1 MAEKLFGVAADEG
14 PELFGVAADEGP
26 ELFGV
31 AADEDPESDQTVL
44 GSVARGVGAGVVDI
58 VQGVGELGAIGLE
71 ATGVADEGA
80 QEATSQFFEDA
91 KNSLG
96 FTPERTAG
104 KVVEMV
110 VNYGSAA
117 IPVLGWVSKAGKASA
132 AVKAGTAL
140 PAAKTWFGKSAVEF
154 GKKSNLAKTQAGRA
168 VLTTAGTGVADF
180 LVSPS
185 TNTSLA
191 DSWDAM
197 PEQLRTEDEEG
208 ITGMALAGVRLRN
221 KFRLGLEG
229 AMFNAAG
236 EIILPV
242 IGGTV
247 RSAAMVPGVPATARA
262 LSKGLNFLGDKA
274 TSVPFVRRYLTPN
287 GFTPPEIADAIR
299 TAEAVGETEQGIAA
313 QLLSNYDSAMKKAIS
328 AQKLKR
334 GDKKAAVQ
342 KAYNTTMDYLTG
354 EVKRSDFVKSYGEKA
369 AGAADAMRMQVD
381 DLSKNFKSS
390 IDAAP
395 NLDGATKATLKAQ
408 FDANQGSYIRRVYEL
423 HTRPENFS
431 TPVAQ
436 MPQYKGALAQV
447 SNYLLK
453 TDPQKYAGDPALAT
467 QKAAEKID
475 EIFNQTLNSTGL
487 TPEAR
492 TANVKIAKGQGSPTE
507 KGRASL
513 FSISQG
519 MLEGRSQML
528 TEAPMLREMMGEIR
542 DPKEAFLRTI
552 DNLSSTM
559 AGQKLFDTVSGGFDP
574 AKLAIGEF
582 PIPRNAKNIS
592 QAKAE
597 MNATPGARPMVID
610 GANLTDNQ
618 IADLTGDMGYV
629 KAGELDA
636 KREAAFGGKFGSLTG
651 MYVPVE
657 VYNSLTTP
665 SRAYSGVQDA
675 LAVSLQLKGVSQ
687 MSKTVLNPLS
697 QVRNFISN
705 TFVVGANGLL
715 GRNMGVLESAE
726 VLLANALDSPE
737 QYKLLRALSDEGA
750 IGQNIQVNELTR
762 LMKEQV
768 EGGVSA
774 RLRQVGEKF
783 VGSKLGAPVRF
794 MQKTYKLGDDYWK
807 VVGAL
812 GEKARYG
819 AAMRKAGINIDD
831 LTVKTVSGKETPEE
845 LAIILAG
852 NARKTAISDAL
863 TKSGLAQRSSSI
875 AGTDFGNMFVTDIVR
890 QTMPTYSMV
899 PEAIKQLRRIPVVGN
914 FMAFPAEIIRTSG
927 NIVNRSLKEM
937 GFQATDDLVKAMGK
951 EQADIFAR
959 QVRSIGAQRLS
970 GYVAMA
976 GAAPIAFKS
985 AAHDMLGV
993 TEAEEDVLQAGAAP
1007 WTKGNTLVYL
1017 TKPDEKGE
1025 AEYIDLSYMLPYEFM
1040 LTPARAAMQEYAA
1053 KGSVDAGFAEQVST
1067 AAWEGFKK
1075 FAEPFASESMA
1086 AERIIDVT
1094 TRQGKTQTGA
1104 EIYEP
1109 AEALGDRLSKSL
1121 THVVGAF
1128 LPGIVDQVTTVKRGE
1143 FVEGRTLRSATGTPS
1158 AQGDEYAPFEEAG
1171 TMLTGLR
1178 ALKLNI
1184 PRSLSYAGS
1193 EYSGLR
1199 TSASSIFTSLADDND
1214 ATEADVLDAYV
1225 RANTSRRR
1233 QQAVLKSRIDTAL
1246 AAGMSRREIYRAFDK
1261 SGVSRTELGNIMRN
1275 RYVPLEVGRALIRE
1289 VRQEVNQKEEAR
1301 ILQRL
1306 PTQKINDIRRSLM
1319 RTEIVPTEEPELFG
1333 VEGSN
1338 EAPVFGVPVEM
1349 TGPTPSPT
1357 PQAAPSFV
1365 DTASEAVSGAV
1376 DSFSDLGGNLL
1387 QRARTLAPGLLGDPR
1402 NQEIV
1407 DRSNR

>member
-1 MAEKLFGVAADEG
+1 MAEEFVPIPVSQVEDEFV
-14 PELFGVAADEGP
+14 PIPVE
-26 ELFGV
+26 
-31 AADEDPESDQTVL
+31 ESDQTVL
-44 GSVARGVGAGVVDI
+44 GSIARGAGAGVVDI

-71 ATGVADEGA
+71 ASGIADEGA

-236 EIILPV
+236 EILLPV

-262 LSKGLNFLGDKA
+262 LSKGLNFLGEKA

-313 QLLSNYDSAMKKAIS
+313 QLLANYDGAMKKAIS

-354 EVKRSDFVKSYGEKA
+354 EVKRADFVKAYSEKA
-369 AGAADAMRMQVD
+369 ALAADAMRMQVD
-381 DLSKNFKSS
+381 DLSKSFKSS
-390 IDAAP
+390 VDAAP
-395 NLDGATKATLKAQ
+395 NLDDAAKATLKAQ

-447 SNYLLK
+447 SNYLMRK
-453 TDPQKYAGDPALAT
+453 DPLLAADPVAAT
-467 QKAAEKID
+467 QKASQEID
-475 EIFNQTLNSTGL
+475 KIFNQTLNATGL

-492 TANVKIAKGQGSPTE
+492 AQAAKYTKGQGASAE

-513 FSISQG
+513 FNVSQG

-552 DNLSSTM
+552 DSLSSTM
-559 AGQKLFDTVSGGFDP
+559 AGQRLFDTVSGGIDP
-574 AKLAIGEF
+574 ATLV
-582 PIPRNAKNIS
+582 PRNARPLAEAVS
-592 QAKAE
+592 E
-597 MNATPGARPMVID
+597 MNAGARPMVID

-629 KAGELDA
+629 KAGEVDL
-636 KREAAFGGKFGSLTG
+636 ENAFGGKFGSLSG
-651 MYVPVE
+651 NYVPVE
-657 VYNSLTTP
+657 VYNALTTP

-675 LAVSLQLKGVSQ
+675 LAVSLQLKGISQ

-774 RLRQVGEKF
+774 RLRQGGEKF
-783 VGSKLGAPVRF
+783 IGSKLGAPVRF

-819 AAMRKAGINIDD
+819 AAMRKAKIDID
-831 LTVKTVSGKETPEE
+831 NLTPAVQEA
-845 LAIILAG
+845 LA
-852 NARKTAISDAL
+852 R
-863 TKSGLAQRSSSI
+863 SGLAQRSSSI

-959 QVRSIGAQRLS
+959 QVRAIGAQRLS

-976 GAAPIAFKS
+976 GAAPLAFKG

-993 TEAEEDVLQAGAAP
+993 TEAEEDILEAGAAP

-1017 TKPDEKGE
+1017 TKPDAKGE

-1040 LTPARAAMQEYAA
+1040 LTPARAAMQEYFA
-1053 KGSVDAGFAEQVST
+1053 KGSVDAGFAEQVSM
-1067 AAWEGFKK
+1067 ASWEGFKK
-1075 FAEPFASESMA
+1075 FAEPFASEAMA

-1094 TRQGKTQTGA
+1094 TRQGKTQTGS

-1109 AEALGDRLSKSL
+1109 AEPLGDRLSKSL

-1128 LPGIVDQVTTVKRGE
+1128 LPGIVDQVTTVKGGE
-1143 FVEGRTLRSATGTPS
+1143 FVQGRSLRALTGTPS
-1158 AQGDEYAPFEEAG
+1158 KQGDEYTPFEEAG

-1184 PRSLSYAGS
+1184 PRSLSYAGA

-1199 TSASSIFTSLADDND
+1199 SSAVSIFTKIADDND
-1214 ATEADVLDAYV
+1214 ATKEDVLNAYV
-1225 RANTSRRR
+1225 KANDARRR
-1233 QQAVLKSRIDTAL
+1233 QQAALKAKIDTAM
-1246 AAGMSRREIYRAFDK
+1246 AAGMSRREIYKAFDN
-1261 SGVSRTELGNIMRN
+1261 SGVSNTEIANIIKN
-1275 RYVPLEVGRALIRE
+1275 RYVPIKVSRALIRE

-1301 ILQRL
+1301 LLQRL
-1306 PTQKINDIRRSLM
+1306 PKQEINDIRRSLM
-1319 RTEIVPTEEPELFG
+1319 RTAIVPTG
-1333 VEGSN
+1333 
-1338 EAPVFGVPVEM
+1338 EAEFIPIPVESAFVPQLAAPQ
-1349 TGPTPSPT
+1349 PT
-1357 PQAAPSFV
+1357 PSFV
-1365 DTASEAVSGAV
+1365 DTATSTVSGALDAVSGGAE
-1376 DSFSDLGGNLL
+1376 NLL
-1387 QRARTLAPGLLGDPR
+1387 QRARTLAPGLLGDPK
-1402 NQEIV
+1402 NQDII
-1407 DRSNR
+1407 DRARQPGQ

>member
-14 PELFGVAADEGP
+14 PELFGVAANEGS

-31 AADEDPESDQTVL
+31 AADEEPESDQTVL

-236 EIILPV
+236 EVLLPV

-262 LSKGLNFLGDKA
+262 LSKGLNFLGEKA

-313 QLLSNYDSAMKKAIS
+313 QLLANYDGAMKKAIS

-334 GDKKAAVQ
+334 GEKKAAVQ

-354 EVKRSDFVKSYGEKA
+354 EVKRSDFVKAYSEKA

-381 DLSKNFKSS
+381 DLSKSFKSS
-390 IDAAP
+390 VDAAP
-395 NLDGATKATLKAQ
+395 NLDDATKSTLKAQ

-436 MPQYKGALAQV
+436 MPQYKGALDQV
-447 SNYLLK
+447 SKYLMRK
-453 TDPQKYAGDPALAT
+453 DPLLAADPVAAT
-467 QKAAEKID
+467 QKASQEID
-475 EIFNQTLNSTGL
+475 KIFNQTLNATGL

-492 TANVKIAKGQGSPTE
+492 AQAAKYTKGQGASAE

-513 FSISQG
+513 FNVSQG

-552 DNLSSTM
+552 DSLSSTM
-559 AGQKLFDTVSGGFDP
+559 AGQRLFDTVSGGIDP
-574 AKLAIGEF
+574 ATLV
-582 PIPRNAKNIS
+582 PRNARPLAEAVS
-592 QAKAE
+592 E
-597 MNATPGARPMVID
+597 MNAGARPMVID

-629 KAGELDA
+629 KAGEVDL
-636 KREAAFGGKFGSLTG
+636 ENAFGGKFGSLSG
-651 MYVPVE
+651 NYVPVE
-657 VYNSLTTP
+657 VYNALTTP

-675 LAVSLQLKGVSQ
+675 LAVSLQLKGISQ

-774 RLRQVGEKF
+774 RLRQGGEKF
-783 VGSKLGAPVRF
+783 IGSKLGAPVRF

-819 AAMRKAGINIDD
+819 AAMRKAKIDID
-831 LTVKTVSGKETPEE
+831 NLTPAVQEA
-845 LAIILAG
+845 LA
-852 NARKTAISDAL
+852 R
-863 TKSGLAQRSSSI
+863 SGLAQRSSSI

-927 NIVNRSLKEM
+927 NIVSRSLKEM

-959 QVRSIGAQRLS
+959 QVRAIGAQRLS

-976 GAAPIAFKS
+976 GAAPIAFKG

-993 TEAEEDVLQAGAAP
+993 TEAEEDILQAGAAP

-1040 LTPARAAMQEYAA
+1040 LTPARAAMQEYFA
-1053 KGSVDAGFAEQVST
+1053 KGSVDAGFAEQVSM
-1067 AAWEGFKK
+1067 ASWEGFKK
-1075 FAEPFASESMA
+1075 FAEPFASEAMA

-1109 AEALGDRLSKSL
+1109 AEPLGDRLSKSL

-1128 LPGIVDQVTTVKRGE
+1128 LPGIVDQVTTVKGGE
-1143 FVEGRTLRSATGTPS
+1143 FVQGRSLRALTGTPS
-1158 AQGDEYAPFEEAG
+1158 KQGDEYTPFEEAG

-1199 TSASSIFTSLADDND
+1199 SSAVSIFTKVADDND
-1214 ATEADVLDAYV
+1214 ATKEDVINAYV
-1225 RANTSRRR
+1225 KANDARRR
-1233 QQAVLKSRIDTAL
+1233 QQAALKAKIDTAM
-1246 AAGMSRREIYRAFDK
+1246 AAGMSRREIYKAFDN
-1261 SGVSRTELGNIMRN
+1261 SGVSKKELSLIMKN
-1275 RYVPLEVGRALIRE
+1275 KYVPITMSRNLIRE
-1289 VRQEVNQKEEAR
+1289 VNQEVNQKQENR

-1306 PTQKINDIRRSLM
+1306 PKQEINDIRRSLM
-1319 RTEIVPTEEPELFG
+1319 RTEIVPTGEAELFG

-1349 TGPTPSPT
+1349 PAPTPSPT

-1365 DTASEAVSGAV
+1365 DTASEAVSGAA

-1387 QRARTLAPGLLGDPR
+1387 QRARTLAPGLLGDPK
-1402 NQEIV
+1402 NQDII
-1407 DRSNR
+1407 NRANQPRQ

>member
-1 MAEKLFGVAADEG
+1 MAEEFVPILADQEEG
-14 PELFGVAADEGP
+14 EFVPILADQ
-26 ELFGV
+26 
-31 AADEDPESDQTVL
+31 EDAEFSPIPAEEESDQTVL
-44 GSVARGVGAGVVDI
+44 GSVARGVGAGLVSA
-58 VQGVGELGAIGLE
+58 VQGIGELGAMGLE
-71 ATGVADEGA
+71 ATGAVDEGS
-80 QEATSQFFEDA
+80 QEATTKFFQDSKEF
-91 KNSLG
+91 LG

-104 KVVEMV
+104 RVIEQV

-117 IPVLGWVSKAGKASA
+117 IPVLGWVSKAGRASA

-140 PAAKTWFGKSAVEF
+140 PAARTWFGRSAVTF
-154 GKKSNLAKTQAGRA
+154 GKKSSLPATRTGRA
-168 VLTTAGTGVADF
+168 ALTTAGTGVADF
-180 LVSPS
+180 FVSPS
-185 TNTSLA
+185 TNSTLA

-208 ITGMALAGVRLRN
+208 LTGTALAAVRIRN

-236 EIILPV
+236 EIVLPLV
-242 IGGTV
+242 GGAV
-247 RSAAMVPGVPATARA
+247 RSAAMVPGVPASARA

-274 TSVPFVRRYLTPN
+274 TSSAFVRRYLTPN
-287 GFTPPEIADAIR
+287 GFTPAEVADAIR
-299 TAEAVGETEQGIAA
+299 TGQAVGETEQGIAA
-313 QLLSNYDSAMKKAIS
+313 ALVASFDSAVKKAVRG
-328 AQKLKR
+328 QGLKR
-334 GDKKAAVQ
+334 GGKKAAVQ
-342 KAYNTTMDYLTG
+342 RAHNDSFDYMTG
-354 EVKRSDFVKSYGEKA
+354 EIPRSDFVLSYGESAAKA
-369 AGAADAMRMQVD
+369 ADDMRMQVV
-381 DLSKNFKSS
+381 DLSNNFRSS
-390 IDAAP
+390 VDAAP
-395 NLDGATKATLKAQ
+395 NLDDAAKNALKAQ
-408 FDANQGSYIRRVYEL
+408 FDENQGSYIRRVYEL
-423 HTRPENFS
+423 HTKPENFQ
-431 TPVAQ
+431 TPVSQ
-436 MPQYKGALAQV
+436 LPQYKGALDQV
-447 SNYLLK
+447 STYLMK
-453 TDPQKYAGDPALAT
+453 KDPLMAADPTAATAKAG
-467 QKAAEKID
+467 QEID
-475 EIFNQTLNSTGL
+475 KIFNQTLNATGL

-492 TANVKIAKGQGSPTE
+492 AQAAKFAGGQGAATA

-513 FSISQG
+513 FSLSKG
-519 MLEGRSQML
+519 MLESRSQML
-528 TEAPMLREMMGEIR
+528 TEAPILREMMGEIR

-552 DNLSSTM
+552 DSLSSTM
-559 AGQKLFDTVSGGFDP
+559 AGQRVFDTVSGGIE
-574 AKLAIGEF
+574 AGQI
-582 PIPRNAKNIS
+582 IPRNAKPLA
-592 QAKAE
+592 QAVAE
-597 MNATPGARPMVID
+597 ANSGARPMVID
-610 GANLTDNQ
+610 GTNLTPNQ
-618 IADLTGDMGYV
+618 VTDLTENMHYV
-629 KAGELDA
+629 KAGEVDL
-636 KREAAFGGKFGSLTG
+636 ENPFGGKFGSLSG
-651 MYVPVE
+651 NYVPVE
-657 VYNSLTTP
+657 IYNSLTTP
-665 SRAYSGVQDA
+665 SRAYSGAQDA

-715 GRNMGVLESAE
+715 GRNMGILESAE

-750 IGQNIQVNELTR
+750 IGQNIQVNELAR

-783 VGSKLGAPVRF
+783 SDSKLGAPVRF

-819 AAMRKAGINIDD
+819 AAMRKADIDID
-831 LTVKTVSGKETPEE
+831 NLTPAVQEA
-845 LAIILAG
+845 LA
-852 NARKTAISDAL
+852 R
-863 TKSGLAQRSSSI
+863 LAQRSSSI

-927 NIVNRSLKEM
+927 NIVSRSLKEM
-937 GFQATDDLVKAMGK
+937 GFQATDDLVAAMGK
-951 EQADIFAR
+951 QQADVFAR
-959 QVRSIGAQRLS
+959 QVRAIGAQRLS

-993 TEAEEDVLQAGAAP
+993 TEAEEDILQAGAAP

-1017 TKPDEKGE
+1017 TRPDEKGQ

-1040 LTPARAAMQEYAA
+1040 LTPARAAWQEYVA
-1053 KGSVDAGFAEQVST
+1053 KGSVDAGFAEQVSL

-1094 TRQGKTQTGA
+1094 TRQGSTQTGA
-1104 EIYEP
+1104 DIYKDGEL
-1109 AEALGDRLSKSL
+1109 LGDKLSKAL

-1128 LPGIVDQVTTVKRGE
+1128 LPGIVEQVTTVKRGE

-1199 TSASSIFTSLADDND
+1199 TSAASIFTSLADDND

-1225 RANTSRRR
+1225 RANTARRR

-1246 AAGMSRREIYRAFDK
+1246 AAGMSRREIYRALDK

-1275 RYVPLEVGRALIRE
+1275 RYVPLKVSRALIRE
-1289 VRQEVNQKEEAR
+1289 VRMEVNQKEETR

-1319 RTEIVPTEEPELFG
+1319 RTEIVPTENPEFTP
-1333 VEGSN
+1333 
-1338 EAPVFGVPVEM
+1338 APVENSFVPQPV
-1349 TGPTPSPT
+1349 SA
-1357 PQAAPSFV
+1357 PQPQLAPAPSFV
-1365 DTASEAVSGAV
+1365 DTAAASVSGAA
-1376 DSFSDLGGNLL
+1376 DSVSDLGGDLL
-1387 QRARTLAPGLLGDPR
+1387 QRARTLAPSLLGDRR
-1402 NQEIV
+1402 NQEII
-1407 DRSNR
+1407 DRGNQPPQ